1 MCMSHARRATLG
13 AAAKQKS
20 EFTALLALCIEQYS
34 AMQCTV
40 QNPSTVQSIYSANAE
55 ISFPRSFP
63 RGPHSPRSLGGHVD
77 VDERLGEKY
86 C

>member
-20 EFTALLALCIEQYS
+20 EFTASLALCIEQFY
-34 AMQCTV
+34 AMQCTTQVSSKV

-63 RGPHSPRSLGGHVD
+63 RGPHSPRLGGT
-77 VDERLGEKY
+77 